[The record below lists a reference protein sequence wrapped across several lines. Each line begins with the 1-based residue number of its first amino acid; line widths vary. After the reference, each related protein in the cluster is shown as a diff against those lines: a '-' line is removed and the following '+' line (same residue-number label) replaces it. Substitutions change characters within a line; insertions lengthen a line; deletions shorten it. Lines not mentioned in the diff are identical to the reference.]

1 MSFLD
6 RYESAAEDRRPAL
19 IVSWIR
25 NEWREFF
32 AELRERRPIMHT
44 PLLTLVTRFPDVVE
58 VLSRERVFTVR
69 LYAPRMDPF
78 LGGGFMLSQDDTPL
92 HWAERG
98 LMQSVLPVQDV
109 PRVRHM
115 AAGLADEALDRA
127 RPRGRVEAVA
137 ELARHVQL
145 RVCREYF
152 GLAGIGLDELSAWSR
167 AAQTD
172 IFRNLHG
179 DPAVHAASLDAGAR
193 LRDRLHDVIDDRRAH
208 LDRGGALPDDVLTRL
223 LRGRPPEEVA
233 FGDRR
238 VLANMAGLL
247 VGSVENTA
255 QAVAGATR
263 ELLSRDGAGRAA
275 VAAAAE
281 ADPAR
286 FDAHVWEAL
295 RFAPPNRTIFRLC
308 ESDHVLAAGT
318 PRATL
323 IPAGTLVFA
332 CVASAMFD
340 ADAVPDPCAFRAD
353 RPAHTGLH
361 FGHGPHLCLGRH
373 LGAAIV
379 PEVVRRVLLRP
390 GVRLLPRAEAGVR
403 FGDAPSPAPSLPLP
417 AHPRQAASW

>member
-19 IVSWIR
+19 VVSWIR
-25 NEWREFF
+25 TEWREFF

-58 VLSRERVFTVR
+58 VLSHERVFTVR
-69 LYAPRMDPF
+69 LYAPRVDPF

-109 PRVRHM
+109 PRVRRM
-115 AAGLADEALDRA
+115 AAAFADEALERA
-127 RPRGRVEAVA
+127 RPRGRAEAVA

-152 GLAGIGLDELSAWSR
+152 GLAGIGLDEMSSWSR
-167 AAQTD
+167 AAQSD
-172 IFRNLHG
+172 IFKNLHG

-193 LRDRLHDVIDDRRAH
+193 LRDRLHDLIDDRRAR
-208 LDRGGALPDDVLTRL
+208 LDCGGTVPDDVLTRL
-223 LRGRPPEEVA
+223 LRGRPPEEIA

-255 QAVAGATR
+255 QAVAGAVG
-263 ELLSRDGAGRAA
+263 ELLSRDDARRAA

-281 ADPAR
+281 PDPAR

-295 RFAPPNRTIFRLC
+295 RFAPPNRMIFRLC
-308 ESDHVLAAGT
+308 ETDHMLAAGT

-323 IPAGTLVFA
+323 VPAGTLVFA

-340 ADAVPDPCAFRAD
+340 ADAVPEPDAFRAD
-353 RPAHTGLH
+353 RPSHTGLH

-379 PEVVRRVLLRP
+379 PEVVRRLLLRP
-390 GVRLLPRAEAGVR
+390 GTCPLPRAGGET
-403 FGDAPSPAPSLPLP
+403 PAPPLTRP

>member
-6 RYESAAEDRRPAL
+6 RYESAAEKRRPAL
-19 IVSWIR
+19 VVSWIR
-25 NEWREFF
+25 TEWRAFF
-32 AELRERRPIMHT
+32 AELRECRPIMHT
-44 PLLTLVTRFPDVVE
+44 PLLTLVTRFPDVIE

-92 HWAERG
+92 HWAEKG

-109 PRVRHM
+109 ARVRRM
-115 AAGLADEALDRA
+115 AAAFADEALDDA
-127 RPRGRVEAVA
+127 RPGGRIEAVA

-172 IFRNLHG
+172 IFKNLHG

-193 LRDRLHDVIDDRRAH
+193 LRDRLHDLVDDRRAR
-208 LDRGGALPDDVLTRL
+208 LGCGGTVPDDVLTRL
-223 LRGRPPEEVA
+223 LRGQPPEEIA
-233 FGDRR
+233 FCDRR

-255 QAVAGATR
+255 QAVAGAVE
-263 ELLSRDGAGRAA
+263 ELLSRDEVGRAA
-275 VAAAAE
+275 VAAASE

-295 RFAPPNRTIFRLC
+295 RFAPPNRMIFRLC

-332 CVASAMFD
+332 CTASAMFD
-340 ADAVPDPCAFRAD
+340 ADAVPEPDAFRVD
-353 RPAHTGLH
+353 RPSHSGLH
-361 FGHGPHLCLGRH
+361 FGYGPHLCLGRH

-390 GVRLLPRAEAGVR
+390 RVRRLPRTGGGIC
-403 FGDAPSPAPSLPLP
+403 FGEDSFPAHPPARS